1 VSLATCLDCHLLIT
15 LSAERSAVAWCA
27 MDDDG

>member
-15 LSAERSAVAWCA
+15 LSAERSGVGWCA
-27 MDDDG
+27 IDDLG